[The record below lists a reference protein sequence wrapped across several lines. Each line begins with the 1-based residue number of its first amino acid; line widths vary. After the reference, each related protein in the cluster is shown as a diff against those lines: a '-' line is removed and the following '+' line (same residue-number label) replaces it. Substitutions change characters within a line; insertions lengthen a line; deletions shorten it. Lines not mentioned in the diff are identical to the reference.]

1 MDSITTRPH
10 NFSPDGRRQPDQ
22 ANTAPIAA
30 DRHDAEHRTEHQA
43 PTPTLRLYSTEIRHL
58 RRTPLLDEVRAQS
71 YWWLVD
77 ADALELRNGAAALP
91 TLPRW
96 TRPLASIHPGDLG
109 LEVDHGE
116 SAGDAARRRVRADA
130 PTVDVAG
137 PVLIACTG
145 RVAGYGFDPL
155 SVVWCHDLAG
165 TVSAALAI
173 VRNTYGGLH
182 HYLVHPDDHGRA
194 AVEKEFF
201 VSPFHDVSGAYRLSV
216 PPPGEEIHVGITLE
230 RDGAQPFAASVHGRR
245 QKVTTTTLLA
255 LTLKRPLE
263 PLATSVRIRVHG
275 IRLWARRLPLFTV
288 PEQDRGSGRHARR
301 SDSASASASDS
312 DSDSASAS
320 ASGAERTNDTTTGTS
335 SDTELHDR
343 GPRRRGVPDVPSG
356 PRAAVLGFG
365 TQVLFRLAANRL
377 PVRIEPAGG
386 TPFGGGRNDPTAPRM
401 ILHRPA
407 DFAVRTGTDASIG
420 FGEAFM
426 AGDWSSP
433 EPAELLTEF
442 ARELPSLIPRP
453 IQSLR
458 RLHLPGQP
466 RRERGT
472 VTGAAANISAHYDL
486 SDDLFALFLDE
497 TMTYSSALFSD
508 LPRRRGGAP
517 EDRDTRDSA
526 TATDHPDLA
535 AAQLEKIDALLDAAG
550 VGPGSRVLEIGT
562 GWGELCLRAAA
573 RGAQV
578 RSITLSTAQR
588 ETATRRVAEAGYS
601 SSIQVDVCDY
611 RHVDGTYD
619 AVVSVEMIEAVG
631 LEHLPEYFR
640 IIDRVLAPGGRV
652 ALQTILMD
660 DDRVHTTRRN
670 YTWVHKY
677 VFPGGRIPSVE
688 SIDRALTGT
697 RLQRTETTAFGL
709 HYARTL
715 RLWRDRFDT
724 RHHDVATLGFDETF
738 RRLWRFYLAYSEAGF
753 RSGYLDVAQITLE
766 ANA

>member
-1 MDSITTRPH
+1 MTTTRPSRP
-10 NFSPDGRRQPDQ
+10 SPQEQARGEATTAGRIRATQSSVSS
-22 ANTAPIAA
+22 AAPVW
-30 DRHDAEHRTEHQA
+30 
-43 PTPTLRLYSTEIRHL
+43 LYATEIRHL
-58 RRTPLLDEVRAQS
+58 RRSPVVDEVRARS

-77 ADALELRNGAAALP
+77 ADALDVRRGAAVLP

-96 TRPLASIHPGDLG
+96 TRPLANIRPDDLG
-109 LEVDHGE
+109 LELRPGE
-116 SAGDAARRRVRADA
+116 TAGDAVRRRVRADA
-130 PTVDVAG
+130 PATDVSG

-155 SVVWCHDLAG
+155 SMVWCHDHAG
-165 TVSAALAI
+165 AVTAALAI

-182 HYLVHPDDHGRA
+182 HYLVHPDHHGRA
-194 AVEKEFF
+194 TVPKEFS
-201 VSPFHDVSGAYRLSV
+201 VSPFHDVSGTYRLSV
-216 PPPGEEIHVGITLE
+216 PPPGEEVNVGITLE
-230 RDGAQPFAASVHGRR
+230 REGAQPFSASVHGRR
-245 QKVTTTTLLA
+245 RKVTTTTLLA
-255 LTLKRPLE
+255 LTLRRPLE
-263 PLATSVRIRVHG
+263 PLATSARIRAHG
-275 IRLWARRLPLFTV
+275 IRLWARRLPLFPV
-288 PEQDRGSGRHARR
+288 PEQDRGRQ
-301 SDSASASASDS
+301 
-312 DSDSASAS
+312 
-320 ASGAERTNDTTTGTS
+320 
-335 SDTELHDR
+335 DR
-343 GPRRRGVPDVPSG
+343 GPRRRGVPDVPHG
-356 PRAAVLGFG
+356 PRAALLGLG
-365 TQVLFRLAANRL
+365 TRILFRLATHRL

-386 TPFGGGRNDPTAPRM
+386 TPFGGGRDDPAAPRM
-401 ILHRPA
+401 LLHRPA
-407 DFAVRTGTDASIG
+407 DFALRTGTDASIG

-453 IQSLR
+453 LQRLR
-458 RLHLPGQP
+458 GLHLPGQP

-472 VTGAAANISAHYDL
+472 VEGAAENISAHYDL

-497 TMTYSSALFSD
+497 TMTYSSALFPD

-517 EDRDTRDSA
+517 GDRDVRDSA
-526 TATDHPDLA
+526 TAADQPDLA
-535 AAQLEKIDALLDAAG
+535 AAQRAKIDALLDAAG

-573 RGAQV
+573 RGARV

-588 ETATRRVAEAGYS
+588 ETATRRVAEAGYAS
-601 SSIQVDVCDY
+601 SVQIDICDY
-611 RHVDGTYD
+611 RHVEGAYD

-640 IIDRVLAPGGRV
+640 TIDRVLTPGGRV

-660 DDRVHTTRRN
+660 SDRVQTTRHN

-688 SIDRALTGT
+688 SIGHALTGT
-697 RLQRTETTAFGL
+697 RLQHTETTAFGL

-715 RLWRDRFDT
+715 RIWRDRFET
-724 RHHDVATLGFDETF
+724 RHRAVAALGFDDTF

-753 RSGYLDVAQITLE
+753 RSGYLDVAQLTLE